1 MSRILLLLLP
11 LFAAVSAEELV
22 AVVRLTPDKIPP
34 VKDVSGD
41 LKLVQS
47 VPNGPVKVTGTIK
60 GLTPGLHGLH
70 VHETGDLSEGC
81 KSLGGHF
88 NPDNATHGA
97 PEDTVRHVG
106 DLGNVEADASGVAK
120 VDITDTVIS
129 LSGANNIL
137 GRSFVIHS
145 GEDDL
150 GKGNS
155 SLSLTTGNAGD
166 RWACGIIGISK
177 K

>member
-1 MSRILLLLLP
+1 MNRILLLLVP
-11 LFAAVSAEELV
+11 LFVAVTADDLI
-22 AVVRLTPDKIPP
+22 AVVRLTPDKNPP
-34 VKDVSGD
+34 VKDVSGE

-47 VPNGPVKVTGTIK
+47 VPNGPVKITGTIK
-60 GLTPGLHGLH
+60 GLTQGKHGLH

-88 NPDNATHGA
+88 NPENKTHGA
-97 PEDTVRHVG
+97 PTDVVRHVG

-129 LSGANNIL
+129 LTGANNVL

-166 RWACGIIGISK
+166 RWACGIIGVSK